1 MKHILACLALVL
13 FAPFAGAQDF
23 DHNHT
28 ALTKLL
34 SAHVKGDRVN
44 YKALGK
50 QRGELKAYLSSLS
63 AVQPKAFK
71 AWTREQRFAFWINA
85 YNGYTLE
92 LILDEYPLK
101 SIKDIGGWFSAGP
114 WEKRFIPLQKLAD
127 LGSSKKMNLETIE
140 HKILRPRFKD
150 PRMHAAINCAS
161 IGCPPMRAEAYV
173 AGKLEKQLS
182 EQVSIWL
189 GDALRNQYDATA
201 KRVKISKIFDWFDE
215 DFGKQDAAVLAW
227 IAKHGPA
234 ATVAWMKDGRGIKLS
249 YLKYDWKLNDV
260 KR

>member
-13 FAPFAGAQDF
+13 CAPFAGAQKF
-23 DHNHT
+23 DHDHA
-28 ALTKLL
+28 ALTELL
-34 SAHVKGDRVN
+34 EAHVKGDRVD
-44 YKALGK
+44 YKALDK
-50 QRGELKAYLSSLS
+50 QRSKLGAYLQSLS
-63 AVQPKAFK
+63 AVQPKAFE

-85 YNGYTLE
+85 YNAYTLE
-92 LILDEYPLK
+92 LILDELPLK

-114 WEKRFIPLQKLAD
+114 WEKRFIPLQKLAG
-127 LGSSKKMNLETIE
+127 LGSSKDLNLETIE

-150 PRMHAAINCAS
+150 ARMHAAINCAS
-161 IGCPPMRAEAYV
+161 IGCPPIRAEAYV
-173 AGKLEKQLS
+173 ATKLDKQLA
-182 EQVSIWL
+182 EQVSVWL
-189 GDALRNQYDATA
+189 GDALRNQYDAAA
-201 KRVKISKIFDWFDE
+201 KKVKISKIFDWFE
-215 DFGKQDAAVLAW
+215 KDFGKNDAAVLAW